1 MDLRNTL
8 DRRQAYFYQRYL
20 EHLRYFILDA
30 RTFLWHFSAMI
41 HVSKVLKSANEYFHL
56 LVFDIQSQLENDKL
70 ISGLGKYL
78 NMGSELHKD
87 KLTERYMQARLFYS
101 DLFSSYIRTLI
112 YGSFFS
118 EQKNCFLRVI
128 KIVN

>member
-1 MDLRNTL
+1 MDLRKTL

-30 RTFLWHFSAMI
+30 RTFLWQFSAMI
-41 HVSKVLKSANEYFHL
+41 RVSKALKSANEYFQL
-56 LVFDIQSQLENDKL
+56 LIFDIQSQLENDKL
-70 ISGLGKYL
+70 ISGLGKHL

-101 DLFSSYIRTLI
+101 DLFSSYKRTLF
-112 YGSFFS
+112 YGSFFLN
-118 EQKNCFLRVI
+118 K
-128 KIVN
+128 KIASFE